1 MLPAANWIASLLIRR
16 CRNGKMD
23 AGCWMLDARWQ
34 AGCPIPGLPGS
45 FPYANRG
52 EITK

>member
-23 AGCWMLDARWQ
+23 AGCWMLDGRQGAPSL
-34 AGCPIPGLPGS
+34 ASLAA
-45 FPYANRG
+45 FPMQIEA
-52 EITK
+52 K